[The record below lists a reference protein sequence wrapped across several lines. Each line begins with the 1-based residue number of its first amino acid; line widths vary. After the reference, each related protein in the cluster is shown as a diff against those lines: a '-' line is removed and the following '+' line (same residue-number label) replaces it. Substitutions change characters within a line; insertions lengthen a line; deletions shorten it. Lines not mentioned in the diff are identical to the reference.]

1 MSVKEFNDIIRETIT
16 NEALPGANYVIV
28 TKKKKHF
35 GCLGHKAL
43 IPNIEENTIDTI
55 YDIASMSKVI
65 STTSCALKL
74 LEELGMVRKVTT
86 VNNVERYDAMT
97 YEHIHYVCDECGS
110 VFDLPNFDNE
120 VIKEKFSNE
129 VGGEINWVNII
140 LGGKCK
146 HCREKLKN

>member
-1 MSVKEFNDIIRETIT
+1 MEKKLRHSHQRDMIYNYMLETKEHPSAEMIYED
-16 NEALPGANYVIV
+16 L
-28 TKKKKHF
+28 KKIEPNLS
-35 GCLGHKAL
+35 LGTVYR
-43 IPNIEENTIDTI
+43 N
-55 YDIASMSKVI
+55 
-65 STTSCALKL
+65 LKL
-74 LEELGMVRKVTT
+74 LEELGMVRKVTN

-97 YEHIHYVCDECGS
+97 YDHIHFVCDECGS

>member
-1 MSVKEFNDIIRETIT
+1 MEKKLRHSHQRDMIYNYMLATKEHPSAEMIYED
-16 NEALPGANYVIV
+16 L
-28 TKKKKHF
+28 KKIEPNLS
-35 GCLGHKAL
+35 LGTVYR
-43 IPNIEENTIDTI
+43 N
-55 YDIASMSKVI
+55 
-65 STTSCALKL
+65 LKL
-74 LEELGMVRKVTT
+74 LEELGMVRKVTN

-97 YEHIHYVCDECGS
+97 YDHIHFVCDECGS

>member
-1 MSVKEFNDIIRETIT
+1 MEKKLRHSHQRDMIYNYMLSTKEHPSAEMIYED
-16 NEALPGANYVIV
+16 L
-28 TKKKKHF
+28 KKIEPNLS
-35 GCLGHKAL
+35 LGTVYR
-43 IPNIEENTIDTI
+43 N
-55 YDIASMSKVI
+55 
-65 STTSCALKL
+65 LKL
-74 LEELGMVRKVTT
+74 LEELGMVRKVTN

-97 YEHIHYVCDECGS
+97 YDHIHFVCDECGS

>member
-1 MSVKEFNDIIRETIT
+1 MEKKLRHSHQRDMIYNYMLATKEHPSAEMIYED
-16 NEALPGANYVIV
+16 L
-28 TKKKKHF
+28 KKIEPNLS
-35 GCLGHKAL
+35 LGTVYR
-43 IPNIEENTIDTI
+43 N
-55 YDIASMSKVI
+55 
-65 STTSCALKL
+65 LKL
-74 LEELGMVRKVTT
+74 LEELGMVRKVTN

-97 YEHIHYVCDECGS
+97 DDHIHFVCDECGS